1 MTGAVD
7 VGALRWRLRDL
18 QWRLEN
24 LLDPVDR
31 IHHLEQKRT
40 HRFLTYGDE
49 SFGAVEDY
57 EPSAIGDQVAADW
70 VLAHALIEASA
81 TASDSAKVGHLSSA
95 DAVVNRLEA
104 AASNALTTLRMER
117 ERKSATNRTS
127 GELGAEK
134 RHALLLPLKA
144 YAHRREPEFGA
155 PPKGTKAGRE
165 LWIARRVI
173 DELSELGNKAPVKL
187 DLLSHIEDPERVIAG
202 FLKKPRA
209 ERERLLRPTTEP
221 ANSRVANA
229 RRE

>member
-7 VGALRWRLRDL
+7 VGALKWRLRDL

-31 IHHLEQKRT
+31 VRHLEQMRT

-49 SFGAVEDY
+49 SFGAVENY
-57 EPSAIGDQVAADW
+57 EPSALGDQVAADW

-81 TASDSAKVGHLSSA
+81 TAAGSAKAGQLYSA
-95 DAVVNRLEA
+95 DAAIKRLEA
-104 AASNALTTLRMER
+104 AALNAVATLQSKRD
-117 ERKSATNRTS
+117 RKSATNRTS
-127 GELGAEK
+127 GERGAEK

-155 PPKGTKAGRE
+155 PPKGKASRE
-165 LWIARRVI
+165 LWIARKVI
-173 DELSELGNKAPVKL
+173 EELSELGSKAPVKL
-187 DLLSHIEDPERVIAG
+187 DLLSHIEDLERVVAD
-202 FLKKPRA
+202 FLKKTPDERA
-209 ERERLLRPTTEP
+209 RVLRPTTELT
-221 ANSRVANA
+221 NSRVANA